1 MRLGKQI
8 RRVDVQVSILMII
21 VTIFCSSCIYLVCYR
36 MTHRDMINSLE
47 ERVFAIYDF
56 LEDSL
61 DKTMFEEINT
71 REDMEKKSYR
81 EMKRLLR
88 QVKSATNMMYL
99 YTAKK
104 NEEGQFVYVI
114 DGLEARAEDF
124 RYPGD
129 LIEPEIVPDMQR
141 ALDGERVLPK
151 NIKDTEWGKIFIT
164 YFPVHD
170 GEKVVGV
177 LGIEIGAEHQ
187 YNTYQSILRVLPGI
201 VLFVSLLSTAV
212 AVVAFRRI
220 SNPTY
225 QDLYN
230 TDQLT
235 QLENRNAFQT
245 DLSNMEAEGIRA
257 GVGMISIDLNDL
269 KLVND
274 RFGHYMGDRYIESA
288 ARAIRAVVGK
298 RGAAYRTGGDEYVI
312 LFNGAS
318 EVELEEILDGICRYF
333 AQRAPE
339 VGADVLLSLSGGVA
353 VYDKA
358 RDRGLAAL
366 YERADAS
373 MYESKRLYHTEREK
387 RRSG

>member
-1 MRLGKQI
+1 M
-8 RRVDVQVSILMII
+8 
-21 VTIFCSSCIYLVCYR
+21 
-36 MTHRDMINSLE
+36 
-47 ERVFAIYDF
+47 
-56 LEDSL
+56 
-61 DKTMFEEINT
+61 
-71 REDMEKKSYR
+71 
-81 EMKRLLR
+81 
-88 QVKSATNMMYL
+88 
-99 YTAKK
+99 
-104 NEEGQFVYVI
+104 
-114 DGLEARAEDF
+114 
-124 RYPGD
+124 
-129 LIEPEIVPDMQR
+129 
-141 ALDGERVLPK
+141 
-151 NIKDTEWGKIFIT
+151 
-164 YFPVHD
+164 HD
-170 GEKVVGV
+170 GKKVVGV

-235 QLENRNAFQT
+235 QLKNRNAFQT